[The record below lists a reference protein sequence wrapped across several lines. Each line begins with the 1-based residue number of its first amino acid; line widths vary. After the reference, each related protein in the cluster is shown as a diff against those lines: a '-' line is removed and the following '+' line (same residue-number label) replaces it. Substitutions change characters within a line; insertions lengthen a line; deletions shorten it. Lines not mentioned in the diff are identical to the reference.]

1 MTRRRGKY
9 CKAESFTYTTGLPPP
24 LGEGNRF
31 PSHGKY
37 FAERAR
43 MPLMTTKPMFD
54 LAYEGGFAVG
64 AFNVNNMEL
73 AQSIIDACAKEKSP
87 LILQISKGARKY
99 ANIRYLKHIID
110 AAVEEHPELPIAIHC
125 DHGDTIDLIQ
135 QCINDGYTSV
145 MIDGSH
151 HPFDENAKL
160 TAEAVKLAHAAGVV
174 VEAELGMLGGIE
186 EDVVGLSAEEYE
198 KNIQQFLTDPKQA
211 ADFWKRTGC
220 DSLAVAIGT
229 SHGAYKFKHE
239 AKLAFDRIEE
249 IMKTCPGLPL
259 VMHGSSSVPQEFVEL
274 VNKYG
279 GKMPNA
285 KGVPEDQISMAVR
298 KYGVCKVNIDTD
310 LRLAMTAKIREVFA
324 TKPAEFDPRNYL
336 GPAREAITQMVQRKL
351 HVLNS
356 AGKAETINKQ
366 WEKLGKPVPAYY
378 RKGRAA

>member
-1 MTRRRGKY
+1 
-9 CKAESFTYTTGLPPP
+9 
-24 LGEGNRF
+24 
-31 PSHGKY
+31 
-37 FAERAR
+37 

-54 LAYEGGFAVG
+54 LAYDGGFAVG

-110 AAVEEHPELPIAIHC
+110 AAVEDHPELPIAIHC
-125 DHGDTIDLIQ
+125 DHGDTIDLIRT
-135 QCINDGYTSV
+135 CINDGYTSV

-151 HPFDENAKL
+151 HPYEENVHL
-160 TAEAVKLAHAAGVV
+160 TAEAVKLAHANGVV

-186 EDVVGLSAEEYE
+186 EDVVGLDAAEYE
-198 KNIQQFLTDPKQA
+198 KNIEKFLTDPVQA
-211 ADFWKRTGC
+211 KDFYARTKI

-229 SHGAYKFKHE
+229 SHGAFKFKHE
-239 AKLAFDRIEE
+239 AKLAFNRIEQ

-259 VMHGSSSVPQEFVEL
+259 VMHGSSSVPQEFIDL

-279 GKMPNA
+279 GAMPNA
-285 KGVPEDQISMAVR
+285 KGVPEDQITMAVQ

-336 GPAREAITQMVQRKL
+336 GPARDAITQMVRRKL

-356 AGKAETINKQ
+356 AGKMDAINKQ
-366 WEKLGKPVPAYY
+366 WEKLGKPLPAFYK
-378 RKGRAA
+378 KGKAA